1 MAIDQTLVAL
11 DIAGTTVTKAGE
23 LVDVLEALE
32 SERAHGVAA
41 GMNLVDYD
49 ANFAASDPLK
59 HVDGMTLNRVL
70 AIVVAGILNYLE
82 TTTVGEDTYMEILQ
96 KARR

>member
-11 DIAGTTVTKAGE
+11 DIAGTAVTKAGE
-23 LVDVLEALE
+23 LIDVLEALE

-41 GMNLVDYD
+41 GLNLVDYD
-49 ANFAASDPLK
+49 AEFSAADPLK
-59 HVDGMTLNRVL
+59 HVDGATLNKVL
-70 AIVVAGILNYLE
+70 ATVTVGVLNYLNA
-82 TTTVGEDTYMEILQ
+82 TTVGTDTYMGILQ